1 MEKELTA
8 ARDLMEERKMEL
20 QKAATSREASC
31 RRRKTSDEAR
41 AARFKAAT
49 EKHQK
54 IRLAA
59 LVF

>member
-8 ARDLMEERKMEL
+8 ARELMEEQKNEL
-20 QKAATSREASC
+20 QKAPTSSEASC
-31 RRRKTSDEAR
+31 RRIKTSDEAR

-49 EKHQK
+49 EKHKK

-59 LVF
+59 PDF